1 MELFAA
7 DGHDAGGCER
17 VTGKSGMRP
26 SRLVFWTHRVAIC
39 AMLVEGRLHID
50 GVPQHN
56 HVDDDAECV
65 ELVFLAFTV
74 TLPQFA
80 TFAVEDG
87 AGQGMATFSPV
98 QPGSAWRDV
107 WPHRRGTSTCGLSC
121 RSVRVWRQLLLP
133 LVLPHMRML
142 PGCLKRIVP
151 MVFRWERQAAR
162 RRGHVEPLSARNWR
176 GPARSRRQGRQP
188 RGAGAE
194 RSDAP

>member
-1 MELFAA
+1 MQ
-7 DGHDAGGCER
+7 
-17 VTGKSGMRP
+17 
-26 SRLVFWTHRVAIC
+26 
-39 AMLVEGRLHID
+39 VEGRLHID

-98 QPGSAWRDV
+98 QTGSAWRDV

-121 RSVRVWRQLLLP
+121 RSVRTPQETPRLQGAKQYCITRHVCNTFTQSCSSATRASPLASKLPPLRSPRSKPSGCELIFRDNASGGRWDRPELHKLLSQLRKGDVLVVWTTAVYQTLN
-133 LVLPHMRML
+133 
-142 PGCLKRIVP
+142 CL
-151 MVFRWERQAAR
+151 AT
-162 RRGHVEPLSARNWR
+162 G
-176 GPARSRRQGRQP
+176 
-188 RGAGAE
+188 
-194 RSDAP
+194 